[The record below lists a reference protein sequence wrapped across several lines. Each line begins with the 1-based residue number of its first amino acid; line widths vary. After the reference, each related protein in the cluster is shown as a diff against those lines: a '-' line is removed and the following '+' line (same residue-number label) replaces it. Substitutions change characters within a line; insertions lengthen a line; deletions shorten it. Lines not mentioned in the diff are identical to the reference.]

1 MGKFITS
8 SKSSYQVSTD
18 NFGLY
23 NVSGLLNSDG
33 ENWERL
39 RRFTLRQLRD
49 FGFGKN
55 SMEETIMVE
64 VNEFLD
70 ILNAQ
75 GEKPLDKVKEKLL
88 LAVVNSV
95 WSISAGS
102 RYKQDDKALL
112 SMTEYANEYGFQN
125 NSYRSNTYDT

>member
-1 MGKFITS
+1 LI
-8 SKSSYQVSTD
+8 
-18 NFGLY
+18 
-23 NVSGLLNSDG
+23 NSDG
-33 ENWERL
+33 ENWEQL

-70 ILNAQ
+70 ILKAQ
-75 GEKPLDKVKEKLL
+75 GEKPLDKMKEKLL

-102 RYKQDDKALL
+102 RYKQDDKALITM
-112 SMTEYANEYGFQN
+112 SENANEYGFKN
-125 NSYRSNTYDT
+125 NYCRSKKYHACNFN

>member
-1 MGKFITS
+1 LI
-8 SKSSYQVSTD
+8 
-18 NFGLY
+18 
-23 NVSGLLNSDG
+23 NSDG
-33 ENWERL
+33 ENWEQL

-49 FGFGKN
+49 FGFGKH

-70 ILNAQ
+70 ILKAQ
-75 GEKPLDKVKEKLL
+75 GEKPLDKIKEKML

-112 SMTEYANEYGFQN
+112 SMTENANEYGFKN
-125 NSYRSNTYDT
+125 DNYHSKKYDA